1 MTLTKSRWHR
11 RRHVAEWL
19 FLMIALLTLGASIT
33 YAQLRERTIILTE
46 QRDRLASQTNV
57 VEKNMR
63 DHVFSVRRTVDG
75 ILENLPVWQQQNN
88 GFRQANRQLENITDA
103 LPGVRT
109 LSIINEQGRVLASS
123 HTALLGTNFAGQDYF
138 LKARQGGNPQILY
151 ITPPITTAH
160 PKVVMQLYRV
170 IQGVDGKFS
179 GIVVA
184 SVDRDFFNTVLDSI
198 RYTADVWS
206 IVAHGDGKVFM
217 ANPDRPELV
226 GKDLSKSD
234 NFFARHRDSSQTENM
249 FSGLITATGEHRLM
263 ATRTMQPLH
272 LAMDRPLIIA
282 VSRDTHAI
290 LANWRQQNYEYLG
303 IFGLLA
309 LIAAAGLHLYQRRQH
324 VYETLAEN
332 HAQLLRSSEAR
343 LQSFFDASPDALLI
357 SDTQGVITMANNQV
371 EPLLGYTVQELV
383 GLSIEELVPDRSREK
398 HPDMRAGFAASPNAR
413 RMGHGLAVQA
423 RRKNG
428 STCDVEVS
436 LSRIQTD
443 QGLFFACALRD
454 ITESKLAKEQLRIAA
469 VAFESHQ
476 GIVVTDAA
484 DIILRSNQAFTKI
497 TGYTAEEAVGKRM
510 HFLKSDHHDD
520 RFYTDMWA
528 NILRDGA
535 WEGEIW
541 NRNKNGEVHPHWLTI
556 AAVKDNEGATSH
568 YIGTYTDITDIK
580 AAAEDLRIAAVA
592 FESNQAMLIT
602 DANSRILRVNQA
614 FVDITGYGA
623 EEVVGKT
630 PKILQSGR
638 HDRDFYR
645 EMWDTITRTGGWNGE
660 IWDRRK
666 NGELYPKWLTISAVK
681 DDAGHVTHYIG
692 SHFDISERK
701 KSEELIHSLAFFDQL
716 TGLPNRTLLTDRLKQ
731 AMTASGRSG
740 LYGALLF
747 IDLDNFKS
755 LNDTLGHDM
764 GDLLLQQVAQRLS
777 LCGREGDTV
786 ARLGGDE
793 FVVVLAALS
802 GDMADAANATE
813 IVAKKYLYALNQIY
827 HLGDVS
833 HRSTA
838 SIGATIFQGQKVSLD
853 ELMKQA
859 DLALYRSKDAGRNA
873 LRFFDPS
880 MELAVKK
887 RVALEEDMREALL
900 AEQFSLQ
907 YQAQVTV
914 NGEVTGAE
922 VLLRWNHPT
931 HGMVSPAEFI
941 PLAEETGLILPL
953 GYWVLKT
960 VCKQLAQWAGNPD
973 MAHLTIA
980 VNVSVHQ
987 FNDTDFVGQVL
998 ALLESSGINPERL
1011 KLELTESLMAGKV
1024 QKIIDKMT
1032 LLKERSIQ
1040 FSIDDFGT
1048 GYSSLSYLKRLPIDQ
1063 LKIDQSFVRD
1073 VLTDPNDAAIVKTI
1087 VALGRTLGLD
1097 VIAEGVETQA
1107 QRNFLV
1113 ESGCQVY
1120 QGYFFSRPV
1129 PVAEFEQFVR
1139 TTQSAHTLA

>member
-1 MTLTKSRWHR
+1 MTLTKFRWHR

-19 FLMIALLTLGASIT
+19 FLMSALLTLGVSIT
-33 YAQLRERTIILTE
+33 YAQLRERTVILTE
-46 QRDRLASQTNV
+46 QRDRLASQANV
-57 VEKNMR
+57 VEKSMR
-63 DHVFSVRRTVDG
+63 DHFFSVRRTVDG

-123 HTALLGTNFAGQDYF
+123 HAALLGTNFAEQDYF
-138 LKARQGGNPQILY
+138 RKARHDGDPEILY

-160 PKVVMQLYRV
+160 PTVVMQLYRV
-170 IQGVDGKFS
+170 IHDEDGKFS
-179 GIVVA
+179 GIVLA
-184 SVDRDFFNTVLDSI
+184 SVDREFVDTVLDSI
-198 RYTADVWS
+198 RYTADVLS
-206 IVAHGDGKVFM
+206 IIVHGDGTVFM
-217 ANPDRPELV
+217 TNPDHPELV
-226 GKDLSKSD
+226 GKNLSTSD
-234 NFFARHRDSSQTENM
+234 NFFTRHRDGHQTQNM
-249 FSGLITATGEHRLM
+249 FSGLITEKGEHRLM
-263 ATRTMQPLH
+263 ATRTILPPH
-272 LAMDRPLIIA
+272 LAMDQPLIIA
-282 VSRDTHAI
+282 VSRNTHTI

-309 LIAAAGLHLYQRRQH
+309 LIATGGLLLYQRRQR

-332 HAQLLRSSEAR
+332 QAQLLRSSEAR

-383 GLSIEELVPDRSREK
+383 GRSIEELVPDRSREK
-398 HPDMRAGFAASPNAR
+398 HPGLRAGFAASPNAR

-454 ITESKLAKEQLRIAA
+454 ITENKLAKEQLRIAA

-484 DIILRSNQAFTKI
+484 DTILRSNQAFTKI
-497 TGYTAEEAVGKRM
+497 TGYTAEEVVGKRM
-510 HFLKSDHHDD
+510 HFLKSDRHDN
-520 RFYTDMWA
+520 RFYADIWTK
-528 NILRDGA
+528 IQRDGA

-541 NRNKNGEVHPHWLTI
+541 NRNKNGDVRPHWLTI
-556 AAVKDNEGATSH
+556 AAVKDHEGTTSH

-580 AAAEDLRIAAVA
+580 AAAADLRIAAVA

-602 DANSRILRVNQA
+602 DADSRILRVNQA

-623 EEVVGKT
+623 EEVIGKT
-630 PKILQSGR
+630 PRILQSGR
-638 HDRDFYR
+638 HDKDFYR
-645 EMWDTITRTGGWNGE
+645 EMWGTITRTGGWNGE

-681 DDAGHVTHYIG
+681 DDAGHVTHYVG

-731 AMTASGRSG
+731 AMTASARSG

-802 GDMADAANATE
+802 DDIADAAKATE
-813 IVAKKYLYALNQIY
+813 TVAKKYLYALNQIY

-838 SIGATIFQGQKVSLD
+838 SIGATIFQGQTVSLD

-900 AEQFSLQ
+900 TDQFSLQ

-914 NGEVTGAE
+914 QGQVTGAE

-960 VCKQLAQWAGNPD
+960 VCKQLAQWAADPE

-1024 QKIIDKMT
+1024 QTIIDKMT
-1032 LLKERSIQ
+1032 LLKERYIQ

-1073 VLTDPNDAAIVKTI
+1073 VLNDPNDAAIVKTI

-1113 ESGCQVY
+1113 ESGCHVY

-1129 PVAEFEQFVR
+1129 SVAEFERFVR
-1139 TTQSAHTLA
+1139 TAQSAQALV